1 MDFLVA
7 DLAALDAQLGGQAL
21 GHGQHFR
28 IVLALAA
35 FVDVHAAA
43 GLLAIAA
50 EGVQLVGQAV
60 VAGVAGE
67 DFAQRGA
74 DQVAD
79 VDADQVVHAQHA
91 HGQAEVGQHAVDL
104 RRGGAFEQQ
113 AMGFAGVGLEHAVAD
128 EAVAH
133 P

>member
-7 DLAALDAQLGGQAL
+7 DGAALDAQLAGQAL

-43 GLLAIAA
+43 GLLAVTA

-60 VAGVAGE
+60 VAGVAGQHL
-67 DFAQRGA
+67 AQRGA

-91 HGQAEVGQHAVDL
+91 HVQAEVGEYAVDL
-104 RRGGAFEQQ
+104 RRGGAFQQQ
-113 AMGFAGVGLEHAVAD
+113 AVRLAGVGLEHAVAD